1 MKAQNLQSGKPA
13 PQPNQAVV
21 TEKAVKSLA
30 NSIFR
35 QLRQEGCAHR
45 DIISLSTQLLDLV
58 TSEIQNDAT
67 TKQ

>member
-1 MKAQNLQSGKPA
+1 MKAQNLQVVKPA

-45 DIISLSTQLLDLV
+45 DIISVSTQLLDLV
-58 TSEIQNDAT
+58 TCEIQSKAESA
-67 TKQ
+67 Q